1 MSILNYTNELFANLE
16 RDLNLVDLNDGNRL
30 IQLETAFMM
39 VDKTVEKMKI
49 YLDRYNFQDQEEE
62 VLYFKNYMPKLLSKT
77 IFYSELFNIESHRP
91 RGKGK
96 MVKSFYEKEQKSVMV
111 FMHENHSLLNYL
123 EMNKSHFDR
132 VYFLRNAQAPILK
145 PNLFWHTLDTRYC
158 TVFSLQIARIQGML
172 KVDEYLDE
180 EIRLMGKIESEQAVI
195 RKIKLRWTGPKVN
208 LVELIYALKFAG
220 VFNNGQASLNEISQ
234 TFEILFGKELNKYY
248 RTFQEIRQRKGER
261 MVFMNLCK
269 ERLEEY
275 MEGQEGLS

>member
-1 MSILNYTNELFANLE
+1 VGGEGDKMSILNYTNELFANLE

-123 EMNKSHFDR
+123 EMNKSH
-132 VYFLRNAQAPILK
+132 
-145 PNLFWHTLDTRYC
+145 
-158 TVFSLQIARIQGML
+158 SLQVARIQGML

-220 VFNNGQASLNEISQ
+220 VFNNGQATLNEISQ
-234 TFEILFGKELNKYY
+234 TFEILFGKELTKYY